1 MTQKVDVKAT
11 RSQSVGSIDP
21 AGAKPARLRQLQ
33 VKSGGS
39 GTPRITLTDGN
50 GGATLLDIT
59 FTNSDTHSV
68 NIPGNG
74 IRFENDIYVG
84 SKANITAMTFF
95 TS

>member
-11 RSQSVGSIDP
+11 RRQAVGSIDP
-21 AGAKPARLRQLQ
+21 AGARPARLRQLQ
-33 VKSGGS
+33 VKSAGS
-39 GTPRITLTDGN
+39 GNPRITLKDGE
-50 GGATLLDIT
+50 GGPTLLDIT
-59 FTNSDTHSV
+59 FTNSDVHSV

-74 IRFENDIYVG
+74 IRFEKDVYVH

>member
-11 RSQSVGSIDP
+11 RRSAVGSIDS

-33 VKSGGS
+33 VKSGSS
-39 GTPRITLTDGN
+39 GTPRITLKDGQ
-50 GGATLLDIT
+50 GGTTLLDIT
-59 FTNSDTHSV
+59 FTNTDTHSV

-74 IRFENDIYVG
+74 IRFENDIYVH